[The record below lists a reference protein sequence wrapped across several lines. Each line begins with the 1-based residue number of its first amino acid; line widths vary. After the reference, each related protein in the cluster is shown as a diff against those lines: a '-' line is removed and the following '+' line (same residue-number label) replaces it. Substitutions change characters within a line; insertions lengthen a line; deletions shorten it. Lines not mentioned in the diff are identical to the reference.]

1 MNIIIVAV
9 LGLITLVS
17 LLGNLYLIGYVLK
30 ETYNIKRPSM
40 LGRFMLYVSFN
51 TYPIRYKLPS
61 SDTKVIN
68 PKTATIIIFILYVFC

>member
-30 ETYNIKRPSM
+30 ETYNTKRPS
-40 LGRFMLYVSFN
+40 RKKSKNKRKWYLYN
-51 TYPIRYKLPS
+51 HI
-61 SDTKVIN
+61 TKE
-68 PKTATIIIFILYVFC
+68 

>member
-30 ETYNIKRPSM
+30 ETYNTKRPS
-40 LGRFMLYVSFN
+40 RKKSKN
-51 TYPIRYKLPS
+51 KRK
-61 SDTKVIN
+61 
-68 PKTATIIIFILYVFC
+68 